1 MDAVKFFEIIKK
13 YNIIKDN
20 SCERFELVGDDF
32 DVNQFRVEW
41 DNRCNP
47 QEMMIYIGSESY
59 IFIKIKQGVLKSDY
73 EINKNFI
80 AFLKDELSESERLL
94 LYDEV
99 IKHIK
104 TRSILLYMLDSAMV
118 DDEEKTGLLDVF
130 VNIINIYE
138 KWSSETYESRNIC
151 FCIGVDCNL
160 DEHSNSTLDL
170 IQTNGA
176 LESMFKVIT
185 NGIDT
190 MVVCNKFGQIC
201 KFYELTQDSKNP
213 YSTKKRKHYFYPQV
227 FSKIA
232 SWSYLKRFSFVLTQ
246 QGEIL
251 IFQNKS
257 LVFAKRRGEWFS
269 LSPKSLTHRML
280 KSQNAS
286 VALKEAVLD
295 TCLDVSFSRSGACIG
310 IINSGS
316 QTPNCVLEGS
326 RISTSME
333 PKVVALKK
341 LINGKKFHELGRRV
355 RKELAAIDGAI
366 VIDGSGNIHTVGAI
380 LDNSSSTS
388 RSGSGGRTV
397 AAQTLAKSGCGIKV
411 SADGKI
417 EAWQKNDTGDYESI
431 FTLA

>member
-176 LESMFKVIT
+176 L
-185 NGIDT
+185 
-190 MVVCNKFGQIC
+190 
-201 KFYELTQDSKNP
+201 
-213 YSTKKRKHYFYPQV
+213 
-227 FSKIA
+227 
-232 SWSYLKRFSFVLTQ
+232 
-246 QGEIL
+246 
-251 IFQNKS
+251 
-257 LVFAKRRGEWFS
+257 
-269 LSPKSLTHRML
+269 
-280 KSQNAS
+280 
-286 VALKEAVLD
+286 
-295 TCLDVSFSRSGACIG
+295 
-310 IINSGS
+310 
-316 QTPNCVLEGS
+316 
-326 RISTSME
+326 
-333 PKVVALKK
+333 
-341 LINGKKFHELGRRV
+341 
-355 RKELAAIDGAI
+355 
-366 VIDGSGNIHTVGAI
+366 
-380 LDNSSSTS
+380 
-388 RSGSGGRTV
+388 
-397 AAQTLAKSGCGIKV
+397 
-411 SADGKI
+411 
-417 EAWQKNDTGDYESI
+417 
-431 FTLA
+431 